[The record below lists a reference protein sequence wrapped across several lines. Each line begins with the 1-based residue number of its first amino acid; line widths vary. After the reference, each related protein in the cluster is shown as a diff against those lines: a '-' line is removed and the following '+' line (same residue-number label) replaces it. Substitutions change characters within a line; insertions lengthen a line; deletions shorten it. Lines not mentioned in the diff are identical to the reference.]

1 MMLVY
6 LLSETER
13 TLLFGLELDLAACAT
28 PPLSPHLENVTIAG
42 SSNINSFLFARLQ
55 QFKSMGFDRY

>member
-42 SSNINSFLFARLQ
+42 SSNINSFLFARL
-55 QFKSMGFDRY
+55 